1 MTPLQFER
9 AHEATW
15 AAFEQQL
22 AQARGSRSQRAALGG
37 PGFLAAY
44 RQCCEHLALARDRG
58 YSVHV
63 LERLERMTAEGHQ
76 LIYRRHS
83 WGLSGL
89 LALARS
95 GFPRAVRAHWPH
107 VLIAALLLVGPML
120 VMLVAV
126 ARRPELVTTV
136 MSPGPA
142 AEYEQMYSPAAEALG
157 RPRTA
162 GTDVAMFGYY
172 VRHNIGIAFQCF
184 AGGVLF
190 GIGSLWFLLQN
201 GLLIGATAGYLA
213 ARGLSGTFF
222 PFVATHS
229 AFELTASVLAGAAGL
244 RIGQALVAPGRQ
256 RRSQALAQAG
266 RDTAPIVYG
275 LVAMLVIAALLEAFW
290 SSSAWMPVPAKFGA
304 AALCWIAVLSYFLR
318 AGRGDA
324 DRNGQDRHGQDAH
337 GD

>member
-9 AHEATW
+9 AHEPTW
-15 AAFEQQL
+15 AAFERQL
-22 AQARGSRSQRAALGG
+22 ALGRGSGRERAALRG
-37 PGFLAAY
+37 PEFLAAY

-58 YSVHV
+58 YPVHL

-83 WGLSGL
+83 WGLAGIL
-89 LALARS
+89 DIARG

-107 VLIAALLLVGPML
+107 VLVATLLLAGPML

-126 ARRPELVTTV
+126 ARRPELVSTV
-136 MSPGPA
+136 MSPGTA
-142 AEYEQMYSPAAEALG
+142 AEYEQMYSPTAEAVG

-162 GTDVAMFGYY
+162 GTDVAMFGFY

-190 GIGSLWFLLQN
+190 GIGSLFFLLEN
-201 GLLIGATAGYLA
+201 GLLIGATAGYLV

-229 AFELTASVLAGAAGL
+229 AFELTAIVLAGAAGL
-244 RIGQALVAPGRQ
+244 RIGQALVAPGRL
-256 RRSQALAQAG
+256 RRGQALAQAG

-275 LVAMLVIAALLEAFW
+275 LVAMLVVAALLEAFW
-290 SSSAWMPVPAKFGA
+290 SSSAWMPARAKYGA
-304 AALCWIAVLSYFLR
+304 AALCWIAVLSYLLR
-318 AGRGDA
+318 AGRPGP
-324 DRNGQDRHGQDAH
+324 DRHGPDRH
-337 GD
+337 GN

>member
-9 AHEATW
+9 AHEQTW

-22 AQARGSRSQRAALGG
+22 ALGRGSGSQRATLRGVE
-37 PGFLAAY
+37 FLSAY

-58 YSVHV
+58 YPVHM
-63 LERLERMTAEGHQ
+63 LERLERLTADGHQ

-83 WGLSGL
+83 WGIAGL
-89 LALARS
+89 VQLVRRD
-95 GFPRAVRAHWPH
+95 FPRAVRAHWPQ
-107 VLIAALLLVGPML
+107 VLVAGVLLFGPML

-126 ARRPELVTTV
+126 ARQPELVTTV
-136 MSPGPA
+136 YDPA
-142 AEYEQMYSPAAEALG
+142 TAAQYERMYSPDADSIG
-157 RPRTA
+157 RPREA

-190 GIGSLWFLLQN
+190 GIGSIWFLLEN
-201 GLLIGATAGYLA
+201 GLMIGATAGYLV

-229 AFELTASVLAGAAGL
+229 AFELTAIVLAGAAGL
-244 RIGQALVAPGRQ
+244 CIGQALVAPGRQ
-256 RRSQALAQAG
+256 RRSQALARAG
-266 RDTAPIVYG
+266 RDAAPIVYG

-290 SSSAWMPVPAKFGA
+290 SSSAWLPPRAKYGA
-304 AALCWIAVLSYFLR
+304 AALCWAGVLSYFLR
-318 AGRGDA
+318 AGR
-324 DRNGQDRHGQDAH
+324 NGN
-337 GD
+337 